1 MEFFQLQGMQSL
13 LYAEVMTINT
23 EMLSAL
29 GPLSG
34 IRVVEI
40 GQLIAGPFAA
50 RVLADFGANVIK
62 IEAPKT
68 GDPLRYWRAMHG
80 DTSIWWEV
88 QSRNKKSVVLDLK
101 SEQGQEVLKR
111 LLSDTDVL
119 IENFKPGT
127 LESWG
132 LDYESLASVNPKLIM
147 LRVSGYGQTGPY
159 SHRPGFG
166 VVGEAMGGL
175 RYLTGEPGRKPVRV
189 GFSIGDTLAALHGII
204 GILLALQERHSS
216 GKGQEIDVSLYESVF
231 NCTESM
237 VTEHALT
244 GEIREPAGSAL
255 PGIVPSDAYKTNDG
269 LVLIAG
275 NGDGI
280 FKRLMYCIGRSD
292 LAADPSLAGNQGRI
306 NRADEINS
314 AIEQWSCNR
323 SVSEVLK
330 ALDESNVPGGRIYTA
345 EDIYQDPHYKAR
357 GMFVKTKTKAGC
369 EYVQPG
375 VVPKLSRTPGQ
386 IRMAAPRL
394 GEHTSEVIGEF
405 GLES

>member
-1 MEFFQLQGMQSL
+1 MYSL
-13 LYAEVMTINT
+13 LYPDFMKSSNDKVLAP
-23 EMLSAL
+23 S
-29 GPLSG
+29 PLSG

-101 SEQGQEVLKR
+101 SEQGQGVLKR
-111 LLSDTDVL
+111 MLSEADVL

-127 LESWG
+127 LERWG
-132 LDYESLASVNPKLIM
+132 LDYQSLASVNPKLIM

-159 SHRPGFG
+159 AHRPGFG

-175 RYLTGEPGRKPVRV
+175 RYLTGEPRRKPVRV
-189 GFSIGDTLAALHGII
+189 GFSIGDTLAGLHGVI
-204 GILLALQERHSS
+204 GVLLALQERHRS
-216 GKGQEIDVSLYESVF
+216 GQGQEIDVSLYESVF

-237 VTEHALT
+237 LTEHALT
-244 GEIREPAGSAL
+244 GEIREPAGSSL
-255 PGIVPSDAYKTNDG
+255 PGIVPSDAYKTNNG
-269 LVLIAG
+269 LVVIAG

-280 FKRLMYCIGRSD
+280 FKRLMYCIGRAD
-292 LAADPSLAGNQGRI
+292 LAEDPSLAGNQGRI
-306 NRADEINS
+306 RRVDEIDS
-314 AIEQWSCNR
+314 AIEQWSCQR
-323 SVSEVLK
+323 SVNEVLQ
-330 ALDESNVPGGRIYTA
+330 ALEESNVPAGRIYTA
-345 EDIYQDPHYKAR
+345 EDIYHDPHYQAR
-357 GMFVKTKTKAGC
+357 GMFVKTKTKTGC

-375 VVPKLSRTPGQ
+375 IVPKLGRTPGQ

-394 GEHTSEVIGEF
+394 GEHTNEVVREF
-405 GLES
+405 GRER